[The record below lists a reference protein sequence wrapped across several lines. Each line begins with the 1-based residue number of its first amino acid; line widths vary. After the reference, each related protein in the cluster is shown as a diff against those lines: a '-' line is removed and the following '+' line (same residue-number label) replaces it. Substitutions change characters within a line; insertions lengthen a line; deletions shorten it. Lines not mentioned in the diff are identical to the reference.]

1 MTEPAHF
8 TQINA
13 AKLTPQA
20 IDTFLRALPESDY
33 INQQY
38 DAVSELSKP
47 TRITV
52 LLSTE
57 RSGSTFAS
65 EWLYQR
71 SGIVMHEYFQPF
83 DYLPITATRWAASD
97 GNRVHIDTYLRK
109 LSNNR
114 CSPQG
119 HLAVNIHGSHLPL
132 WRLAL
137 TQWQDVPIHYVHL
150 RRQNTIAQAIS
161 LEIAS
166 QSGAWSSD
174 FAIRQ
179 TEPEYRFEA
188 LVDRC
193 NRLFLERLKLEG
205 FCHSQQITPQQVWFE
220 TMVSAPDEV
229 LMDAFGV
236 TESELRAPQPN
247 RLKRQRSPLN
257 AQWEQRFLNDLE
269 QLDTTRLGS
278 VFNQPHI
285 PEQLTLWQRG
295 LRKLRRIV
303 K

>member
-97 GNRVHIDTYLRK
+97 GNRVNIDTYLRQ

-119 HLAVNIHGSHLPL
+119 H
-132 WRLAL
+132 
-137 TQWQDVPIHYVHL
+137 
-150 RRQNTIAQAIS
+150 
-161 LEIAS
+161 
-166 QSGAWSSD
+166 
-174 FAIRQ
+174 
-179 TEPEYRFEA
+179 
-188 LVDRC
+188 
-193 NRLFLERLKLEG
+193 
-205 FCHSQQITPQQVWFE
+205 
-220 TMVSAPDEV
+220 
-229 LMDAFGV
+229 
-236 TESELRAPQPN
+236 
-247 RLKRQRSPLN
+247 
-257 AQWEQRFLNDLE
+257 
-269 QLDTTRLGS
+269 
-278 VFNQPHI
+278 
-285 PEQLTLWQRG
+285 
-295 LRKLRRIV
+295 
-303 K
+303 

>member
-13 AKLTPQA
+13 AKLTQQA
-20 IDTFLRALPESDY
+20 IDTFHQALPESDY

-38 DAVSELSKP
+38 DVVSELNKP
-47 TRITV
+47 TKITV

-71 SGIVMHEYFQPF
+71 TGVVMHEYFQPF
-83 DYLPITATRWAASD
+83 DYLPVAAARWRAIE
-97 GNRVHIDTYLRK
+97 GGQVQIDTYLRQ

-132 WRLAL
+132 WQLAL
-137 TQWQDVPIHYVHL
+137 TKWQDVPIHYVHL

-174 FAIRQ
+174 FAAQQ
-179 TEPEYRFEA
+179 TEPVYRFET

-193 NRLFLERLKLEG
+193 NRIFLERLKLEG
-205 FCHSQQITPQQVWFE
+205 FCQSQQITPHQVWFE